1 MCRTSRQPSHGNHPG
16 TTLNS
21 LAVKFS
27 LFLPALFLLAASCSM
42 QPTPASLSGSWIQP
56 VPGQP
61 GHVQG
66 MQLLPDGRAVSINM
80 HTLLYQGWQLDG
92 SRLILT
98 GKSMGNGNSSLF
110 TATSTIDSLSRNT
123 LILNTDGTR
132 EVYTRMADADGR

>member
-1 MCRTSRQPSHGNHPG
+1 M
-16 TTLNS
+16 
-21 LAVKFS
+21 KFS

-123 LILNTDGTR
+123 LILNTEGTR
-132 EVYTRMADADGR
+132 EVYTRMANADGR

>member
-1 MCRTSRQPSHGNHPG
+1 
-16 TTLNS
+16 
-21 LAVKFS
+21 
-27 LFLPALFLLAASCSM
+27 M
-42 QPTPASLSGSWIQP
+42 QPTPASLSGSWTQP

-98 GKSMGNGNSSLF
+98 GTSMGNGTSSLF

-132 EVYTRMADADGR
+132 EVYTRMADADGK

>member
-1 MCRTSRQPSHGNHPG
+1 MR
-16 TTLNS
+16 
-21 LAVKFS
+21 FS
-27 LFLPALFLLAASCSM
+27 LLLPALSLLAASCSM
-42 QPTPASLSGSWIQP
+42 QPTPASLSGSWTQP

-80 HTLLYQGWQLDG
+80 HTLLYQSWQLDG
-92 SRLILT
+92 NRLTLT

-132 EVYTRMADADGR
+132 EVYPRMADADGR

>member
-1 MCRTSRQPSHGNHPG
+1 
-16 TTLNS
+16 
-21 LAVKFS
+21 
-27 LFLPALFLLAASCSM
+27 M
-42 QPTPASLSGSWIQP
+42 QPTPARLSGSWIQP

-80 HTLLYQGWQLDG
+80 HTLLYQGWQPTYPPDPDG
-92 SRLILT
+92 E
-98 GKSMGNGNSSLF
+98 KHGNGNSSLF

-132 EVYTRMADADGR
+132 EVYTRMTDADGR

>member
-1 MCRTSRQPSHGNHPG
+1 M
-16 TTLNS
+16 
-21 LAVKFS
+21 KFS

-42 QPTPASLSGSWIQP
+42 QPTPASLSGSWTQP

-80 HTLLYQGWQLDG
+80 HTLLYQGWPLDAR
-92 SRLILT
+92 RLLLP
-98 GKSMGNGNSSLF
+98 GKTMGHGHSSLF
-110 TATSTIDSLSRNT
+110 TSSSTLDSLSRNT